1 MGNETT
7 YSGVLGELGR
17 LGTALE
23 ANAADLPH
31 LEGPR
36 GRLDK
41 IYTEAR
47 QVAQQQA
54 ALTATKQ
61 EASKRLKVLLV
72 EGKRVANGL
81 SRFLKEHYGTRS
93 EKLTEFG
100 LKPFR
105 GRAPKAATSA
115 PEPPPTPST
124 PVVSP
129 AADINPNP

>member
-17 LGTALE
+17 LGSALA
-23 ANAADLPH
+23 ANAGELAH

-36 GRLDK
+36 GRLLT
-41 IYTEAR
+41 IYGEAQ

-54 ALTATKQ
+54 ALKATKQ
-61 EASKRLKVLLV
+61 EASKRLKTLLV

-81 SRFLKEHYGTRS
+81 SRFLREHYGTRS

-100 LKPFR
+100 LKPYR
-105 GRAPKAATSA
+105 GRAPKPA
-115 PEPPPTPST
+115 PDLPETPS
-124 PVVSP
+124 SP
-129 AADINPNP
+129 AEASSNP

>member
-1 MGNETT
+1 MGDETT

-17 LGTALE
+17 LGSALS
-23 ANAADLPH
+23 ANAEELVH

-41 IYTEAR
+41 IYSEAQ

-61 EASKRLKVLLV
+61 EASKRLKVLLG
-72 EGKRVANGL
+72 EGKRVANGM
-81 SRFLKEHYGTRS
+81 SRFLREHYGTRS

-105 GRAPKAATSA
+105 GRAPKAAPGT
-115 PEPPPTPST
+115 PEPTST
-124 PVVSP
+124 LAP
-129 AADINPNP
+129 NPNP

>member
-17 LGTALE
+17 LGSALS

-36 GRLDK
+36 GRLDQ
-41 IYTEAR
+41 IYGEAQ

-115 PEPPPTPST
+115 PEPPPTSST
-124 PVVSP
+124 PVVSL
-129 AADINPNP
+129 AADTNPNP